1 MSIIKKRDIWS
12 DREVQQMLSIIRENH
27 ILKLMDSKA
36 KRNRSIF
43 EDVAAEMAAKGIQR
57 SSTQIRTKFKAL
69 KLDYYKVKR
78 NNNKSGAKR
87 QTSEH
92 FTLLD
97 EILGHRP
104 AVTSTGLDTSLA
116 EFLSDEDTQPE
127 MQGGE
132 NVAPNV
138 LEDTDGA
145 TKPFGRTFKRTKKL
159 SYQKAVE
166 NFSKEW
172 KTSQNDL
179 LDYMKTQDETFLYKQ
194 EEILKMNREE
204 TQKIMEKDRE
214 ETNKMLSA
222 FLEAMKAP
230 QPIMPVYCQPS
241 QSTNP
246 SQPSTFFF
254 SPFKPKN
261 NNRDVE

>member
-1 MSIIKKRDIWS
+1 
-12 DREVQQMLSIIRENH
+12 
-27 ILKLMDSKA
+27 
-36 KRNRSIF
+36 
-43 EDVAAEMAAKGIQR
+43 
-57 SSTQIRTKFKAL
+57 
-69 KLDYYKVKR
+69 
-78 NNNKSGAKR
+78 
-87 QTSEH
+87 
-92 FTLLD
+92 
-97 EILGHRP
+97 
-104 AVTSTGLDTSLA
+104 
-116 EFLSDEDTQPE
+116 

-138 LEDTDGA
+138 LEDGA

-166 NFSKEW
+166 NFW

-179 LDYMKTQDETFLYKQ
+179 LDYMKTQDETFLYNQ
-194 EEILKMNREE
+194 EEILKKNREE

-222 FLEAMKAP
+222 FLEATKTP
-230 QPIMPVYCQPS
+230 QPIMSVYCHPS